1 MVTMESIKEF
11 NTRLGQHKANMQKLQ
26 LQIELQEKGIAEKL
40 QALSQKIGA
49 PVTVDNVEQYY
60 QQYYQTLETQL
71 TNGCDI
77 LDRIEGKTP
86 AQTFTAPVQNVAPT
100 VQQTVAPVQQTVAPV
115 NQQPAPTMM
124 GFEGLGTPLA
134 PAQPVAPQVQ
144 QPVAPTQPMQ
154 AAQGNMVGGNM
165 FAGNLIQQALSGNA
179 DMAGFVPFETPSQN
193 TEAQPASNVGFS
205 NGILGV

>member
-11 NTRLGQHKANMQKLQ
+11 NTRLGQHKANVQKLQ

-40 QALSQKIGA
+40 QALSQKIGT
-49 PVTVDNVEQYY
+49 PITVDNVEQYY

-86 AQTFTAPVQNVAPT
+86 AQTYTAPVQSVTPAF
-100 VQQTVAPVQQTVAPV
+100 QQTVASVS
-115 NQQPAPTMM
+115 QQPATPTMM
-124 GFEGLGTPLA
+124 GFENLGTPMA

-144 QPVAPTQPMQ
+144 QPAAPTQPMQ
-154 AAQGNMVGGNM
+154 AAQGNMVGGM

-179 DMAGFVPFETPSQN
+179 DMSGFVPFETPSQN
-193 TEAQPASNVGFS
+193 TEAQTASNVGFS